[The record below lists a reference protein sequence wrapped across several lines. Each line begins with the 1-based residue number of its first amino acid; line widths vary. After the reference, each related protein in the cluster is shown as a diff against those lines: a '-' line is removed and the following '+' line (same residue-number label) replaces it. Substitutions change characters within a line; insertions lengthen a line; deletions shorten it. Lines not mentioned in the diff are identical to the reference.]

1 MLVLW
6 VLLVSMGLFRAA
18 GALGVAGLD
27 SWVAATRWALGVMLL
42 FTASAHFTSMKED
55 LVRMMP
61 PWVKNPRRMVLFT
74 GICEILGAIGLQIP
88 SVRRAAAVALIF
100 FFIAVFPA
108 NVRAARQKTS
118 IGKRPATPL
127 WLRAP
132 MQLLFI
138 GLTAWAGFA

>member
-1 MLVLW
+1 VLVLW

-27 SWVAATRWALGVMLL
+27 SWVAAT
-42 FTASAHFTSMKED
+42 HFTSMKGD
-55 LVRMMP
+55 LVRMIP
-61 PWVKNPRRMVLFT
+61 PWVRNPRRMVLFT

-88 SVRRAAAVALIF
+88 SVRRAAAVALIL
-100 FFIAVFPA
+100 FFIPVFPA

-138 GLTAWAGFA
+138 GLTAWTGFE

>member
-1 MLVLW
+1 VLVLW

-55 LVRMMP
+55 LVRM
-61 PWVKNPRRMVLFT
+61 
-74 GICEILGAIGLQIP
+74 
-88 SVRRAAAVALIF
+88 
-100 FFIAVFPA
+100 
-108 NVRAARQKTS
+108 
-118 IGKRPATPL
+118 

-138 GLTAWAGFA
+138 GLTAWAGFE